1 MSSEIHSEEKT
12 MLVPA
17 VCTQC
22 GAALEV
28 DPSQEA
34 AVCKY
39 CGTAFVVEKAIHN
52 YNIQHATIE
61 HADNVTVDMS
71 GTVKSVLNYMGEQS
85 KERRAFR
92 REERREE
99 REHEKVFV
107 STFFKY
113 FAILAGVSSV
123 GWLIAQALGV
133 FS

>member
-12 MLVPA
+12 NLVPA

-39 CGTAFVVEKAIHN
+39 CGTAFIVEKAIHN

-85 KERRAFR
+85 KERLAFR

-107 STFFKY
+107 GTFFKY
-113 FAILAGVSSV
+113 FAILSGVSMV
-123 GWLIAQALGV
+123 IWLIGQALGL

>member
-1 MSSEIHSEEKT
+1 MSTETHSEEKIT
-12 MLVPA
+12 LVPA

-34 AVCKY
+34 AVCRY
-39 CGTAFVVEKAIHN
+39 CGTAFIVEKAIHN

-61 HADNVTVDMS
+61 HADTVTVDMS
-71 GTVKSVLNYMGEQS
+71 GTVKSVLDYMGEQS

-113 FAILAGVSSV
+113 FAILVGVTMV
-123 GWLIAQALGV
+123 VWLIAQTLGV

>member
-12 MLVPA
+12 NLVPA

-39 CGTAFVVEKAIHN
+39 CGTAFIVEKAIHN

-71 GTVKSVLNYMGEQS
+71 GTVKSVLDYMGEQS